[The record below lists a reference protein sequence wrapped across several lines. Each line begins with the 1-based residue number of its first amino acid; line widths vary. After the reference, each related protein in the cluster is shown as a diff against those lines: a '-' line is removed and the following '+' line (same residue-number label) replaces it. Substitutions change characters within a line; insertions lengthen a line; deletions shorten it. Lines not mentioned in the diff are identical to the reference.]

1 VASLLSGAL
10 LTLLGPFE
18 AAGFLALL
26 DRHSPSHCIVPAAI
40 LPDMAEAGLLRERV
54 LASAIVVVR
63 EETRITFSGDCPLI
77 EVRARGEASL
87 SIESRAREDS
97 KAAPILSGD
106 VLAPV
111 PPLRQA
117 ERGWR

>member
-1 VASLLSGAL
+1 
-10 LTLLGPFE
+10 
-18 AAGFLALL
+18 
-26 DRHSPSHCIVPAAI
+26 
-40 LPDMAEAGLLRERV
+40 
-54 LASAIVVVR
+54 
-63 EETRITFSGDCPLI
+63 
-77 EVRARGEASL
+77 VRARDEASL